1 MAEEPKPD
9 QARVAEEKSIAD
21 IFSENRAHLAKASS
35 HRKETSIRAA
45 HHRAGFADFITF
57 LLRTGKTTLSVLG
70 LFFGAG
76 GESESGEE
84 R

>member
-1 MAEEPKPD
+1 MAEEPKTD
-9 QARVAEEKSIAD
+9 QASAAEEKIIAD
-21 IFSENRAHLAKASS
+21 IFSENRAYLAEASA
-35 HRKETSIRAA
+35 HHKETIIRAA
-45 HHRAGFADFITF
+45 QHRAGFADFITF

-76 GESESGEE
+76 GKGESGEE